1 MLLSRVAD
9 QLFWGARY
17 IERAECTARI
27 VRTFTEVIV
36 DLPRGLNLSWEP
48 LLAIGGGREAFDTAH
63 KRASEFDVVRYLVAD
78 PLNPSSVISAI
89 ATSRE
94 NMRTV
99 REVYP
104 REGWQVAND
113 VYLYTQA
120 NGEAA
125 VDRRSRNRVLSRVI
139 AETQR
144 VDGIL
149 TSTMSRDEAYEM
161 WRLGQSIERADMT
174 TRVVGVRAAA
184 LLALP
189 IDAEDHDEVQWMGV
203 LRSLSAMQMFQR
215 SHRGPIDGD
224 SVVRFLLTDPSF
236 PRSVSAC
243 VARIR
248 RALEL
253 LPPRKAV
260 LETVDELDAAIGAHW
275 VDGDDAIALDAAMDA
290 LQLRLAVLSAA
301 VFDEFVAGSA

>member
-9 QLFWGARY
+9 QLFWGARHL
-17 IERAECTARI
+17 ERAECTARI

-48 LLAIGGGREAFDTAH
+48 LLAIGGSREAYDALH
-63 KRASEFDVVRYLVAD
+63 ARAGETDVVRFLVAD
-78 PLNPSSVISAI
+78 PLNPSSVVSAV
-89 ATSRE
+89 AASRE

-113 VYLYTQA
+113 LYLYMQG

-139 AETQR
+139 AEAQR
-144 VDGIL
+144 IDGVL
-149 TSTMSRDEAYEM
+149 TSAMSRDEAYEM

-184 LLALP
+184 LLQLP
-189 IDAEDHDEVQWMGV
+189 ADAEDHDEVQWMGV
-203 LRSLSAMQMFQR
+203 LRSVSAMQMFQR
-215 SHRGPIDGD
+215 WHRGPIDGE
-224 SVVRFLLTDPSF
+224 SVVRFLVEDPSF
-236 PRSVSAC
+236 PRSVNAC
-243 VARIR
+243 LARIR
-248 RALEL
+248 RALDQ

-260 LETVDELDAAIGAHW
+260 LAAVDDLDAALGAHW
-275 VDGDDAIALDAAMDA
+275 LGGDDALALDAAMDA
-290 LQLRLAVLSAA
+290 LQLRLAALSTA
-301 VFDEFVAGSA
+301 VYDSFVAGA

>member
-17 IERAECTARI
+17 HERAECTARI

-36 DLPRGLNLSWEP
+36 DLPMALKLSWEP
-48 LLAIGGGREAFDTAH
+48 LLAIDGGREQFDETHA
-63 KRASEFDVVRYLVAD
+63 RADESDIVRFLVAD
-78 PLNPSSVISAI
+78 PLNPSSVVSSI
-89 ATSRE
+89 AAGRE

-104 REGWQVAND
+104 REAWQVSND
-113 VYLYTQA
+113 LYLYTQS

-125 VDRRSRNRVLSRVI
+125 VDRRSRNRVLTRVI
-139 AETQR
+139 AEAQR
-144 VDGIL
+144 IDGIL
-149 TSTMSRDEAYEM
+149 TSAMSRDEAYEM

-184 LLALP
+184 LLTLP
-189 IDAEDHDEVQWMGV
+189 PDADDHDEVQWMGV

-224 SVVRFLLTDPSF
+224 SVVRFLINDASF

-248 RALEL
+248 RALDQ
-253 LPPRKAV
+253 LPRRDAV
-260 LETVDELDAAIGAHW
+260 QAAVDELDATLGALW
-275 VDGDDAIALDAAMDA
+275 VVGDDAVALDAAMDTV
-290 LQLRLAVLSAA
+290 QLRLGQLSQAVR
-301 VFDEFVAGSA
+301 DQFVVGSS

>member
-1 MLLSRVAD
+1 MLLSRVAE

-17 IERAECTARI
+17 LERAECTARI

-48 LLAIGGGREAFDTAH
+48 LLAISGNREIYDTAH
-63 KRASEFDVVRYLVAD
+63 ARTGESDVVRFLVSD
-78 PLNPSSVISAI
+78 PLNSSSVMRAI
-89 ATSRE
+89 AASRE

-113 VYLYTQA
+113 LYLYTQA
-120 NGEAA
+120 NGEAG

-139 AETQR
+139 AESQR
-144 VDGIL
+144 IDGVL

-189 IDAEDHDEVQWMGV
+189 AEAEDHDEVQWMGV
-203 LRSLSAMQMFQR
+203 LRSVSAMQMFQR

-224 SVVRFLLTDPSF
+224 SVVRFLVNDASF
-236 PRSVSAC
+236 PRSVNAC
-243 VARIR
+243 LARIR
-248 RALEL
+248 RALDL

-260 LETVDELDAAIGAHW
+260 LAAVDELDAALGAHW
-275 VDGDDAIALDAAMDA
+275 IDGDDALALDAAMDA
-290 LQLRLAVLSAA
+290 IQVRLITLSAA
-301 VFDEFVAGSA
+301 VFDQFVAGSA

>member
-9 QLFWGARY
+9 QLFWGARHL
-17 IERAECTARI
+17 ERAECTARI

-36 DLPRGLNLSWEP
+36 DLPLGLNLSWEP
-48 LLAIGGGREAFDTAH
+48 LLAISGSREAYDALH
-63 KRASEFDVVRYLVAD
+63 ARAGEVDVIRFLVAD
-78 PLNPSSVISAI
+78 QLNPSSVVSAVS
-89 ATSRE
+89 ASRE

-113 VYLYTQA
+113 LYLYTQS

-144 VDGIL
+144 IDGVM
-149 TSTMSRDEAYEM
+149 TSAMSRDEAYEM

-184 LLALP
+184 LLQLP
-189 IDAEDHDEVQWMGV
+189 PDAEDHDEVQWMGV
-203 LRSLSAMQMFQR
+203 LRSVSAMQMFQR
-215 SHRGPIDGD
+215 WHRGPIDGE
-224 SVVRFLLTDPSF
+224 SVVRFLVEDPSF
-236 PRSVSAC
+236 PRSVNAC
-243 VARIR
+243 LARIR
-248 RALEL
+248 RALDQ
-253 LPPRKAV
+253 LPPRPAV
-260 LETVDELDAAIGAHW
+260 LAAADDLDAALGAHW
-275 VDGDDAIALDAAMDA
+275 LGGDDALALDAAMDA
-290 LQLRLAVLSAA
+290 LQLRLAALSSA
-301 VFDEFVAGSA
+301 VYDSFFAGA